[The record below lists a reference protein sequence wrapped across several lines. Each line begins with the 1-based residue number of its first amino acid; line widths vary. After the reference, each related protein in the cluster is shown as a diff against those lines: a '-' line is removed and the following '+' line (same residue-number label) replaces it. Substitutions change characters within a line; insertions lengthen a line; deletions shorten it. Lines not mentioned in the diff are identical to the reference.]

1 MKKDQSKR
9 AAAAA
14 FMGTTIEF
22 YDFYVYA
29 TAAALILGTIFFPET
44 DPVTGTLASFATHAV
59 GFIAR
64 PMAGVI
70 FGHLGDRL
78 GRKKMLLFTM
88 VLMGLATTCIGLIPS
103 YQSIGIWAPILLI
116 FFRFLQGISVGGEWG
131 GAVLMASEHAPKH
144 KKTFFASFAQLG
156 SPAGL
161 ILCLLVFRAVSTLDE
176 QEFASW
182 GWRVPFLLSF
192 LLMAVGFVIRF
203 GIEESPEFAE
213 SKENAQTLKQPVK
226 ELLSNYLP
234 HVVFAGLTITIGTA
248 GFFFTSTFMIT
259 YVTQYLGISK
269 QTILDALFLVTVI
282 QFLTMPIAAWI
293 ADKVGS
299 QRFLTVASILCIF
312 VPYPMFMLVE
322 TKNIIL
328 ITFGISLAV
337 ITLSA
342 LYAVAAGFMANIF
355 PTQVRYS
362 GISISYQFIAALT
375 AGTTPI
381 IGTMLASH
389 YAGQWMPL
397 AIFFSFLSFLS
408 FVGVMG
414 VKKIMSKSPAKM
426 IHEDSIVV
434 EKSI

>member
-1 MKKDQSKR
+1 
-9 AAAAA
+9 
-14 FMGTTIEF
+14 
-22 YDFYVYA
+22 
-29 TAAALILGTIFFPET
+29 
-44 DPVTGTLASFATHAV
+44 
-59 GFIAR
+59 
-64 PMAGVI
+64 
-70 FGHLGDRL
+70 
-78 GRKKMLLFTM
+78 
-88 VLMGLATTCIGLIPS
+88 
-103 YQSIGIWAPILLI
+103 
-116 FFRFLQGISVGGEWG
+116 
-131 GAVLMASEHAPKH
+131 MASEHAPKH

-203 GIEESPEFAE
+203 GIEESPEFTE
-213 SKENAQTLKQPVK
+213 SKEKAQTLKQPVK

-248 GFFFTSTFMIT
+248 GFFFTNTFMIT

-282 QFLTMPIAAWI
+282 QFLTMPVAAWI
-293 ADKVGS
+293 ADKVGA
-299 QRFLTVASILCIF
+299 QRFLTIAAILCIF

-328 ITFGISLAV
+328 ITCGISLAV
-337 ITLSA
+337 VTLSA

-362 GISISYQFIAALT
+362 GISISYQFIAAIA
-375 AGTTPI
+375 AGTTPL

-414 VKKIMSKSPAKM
+414 VKKIMSKSLAKM

>member
-44 DPVTGTLASFATHAV
+44 DPVTGTLASFATLAV

-64 PMAGVI
+64 PMAGVV

-203 GIEESPEFAE
+203 GIEESPEFTE
-213 SKENAQTLKQPVK
+213 SKEKAQTLKQPVK

-248 GFFFTSTFMIT
+248 GFFFTNTFMIT

-282 QFLTMPIAAWI
+282 QFLTMPVAAWI
-293 ADKVGS
+293 ADKVGA
-299 QRFLTVASILCIF
+299 QRFLTIAAILCIF

-328 ITFGISLAV
+328 IICGISLAV
-337 ITLSA
+337 VTLSA

-362 GISISYQFIAALT
+362 GISISYQFIAAIA
-375 AGTTPI
+375 AGTTPL

-414 VKKIMSKSPAKM
+414 VKKIMSKSLAKM